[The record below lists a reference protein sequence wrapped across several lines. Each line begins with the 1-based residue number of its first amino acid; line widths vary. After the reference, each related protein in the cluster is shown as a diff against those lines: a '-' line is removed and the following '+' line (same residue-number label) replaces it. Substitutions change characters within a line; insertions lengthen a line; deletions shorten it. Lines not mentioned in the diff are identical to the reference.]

1 MLIIAII
8 LFLFTKGTK
17 MKLMQFMYTKSNGDI
32 SERALLVTQ
41 EPTQLIAGIDVTE
54 LPEVEFE
61 QFTREMRELKNRQH
75 EETMQLVAKH
85 DLKHNYRQ
93 FTPSKMTN
101 VIAELI

>member
-1 MLIIAII
+1 MKIKE
-8 LFLFTKGTK
+8 FT
-17 MKLMQFMYTKSNGDI
+17 YTKPNGNV
-32 SERALLVTQ
+32 SQRTLVELVT
-41 EPTQLIAGIDVTE
+41 PTEHIEGIDVSE

-61 QFTREMRELKNRQH
+61 AFTREMRELKNRQH

>member
-1 MLIIAII
+1 
-8 LFLFTKGTK
+8 
-17 MKLMQFMYTKSNGDI
+17 MQFMYTKSNGDT
-32 SERALLVTQ
+32 SERALVVTQ
-41 EPTQLIAGIDVTE
+41 EPSQLVSGIDVSE

-61 QFTREMRELKNRQH
+61 QFTREMRKLKNRQH
-75 EETMQLVAKH
+75 EEMMLLVAKH

>member
-1 MLIIAII
+1 
-8 LFLFTKGTK
+8 
-17 MKLMQFMYTKSNGDI
+17 MKLMQFMYTKSNGDT
-32 SERALLVTQ
+32 SERALVVTQ
-41 EPTQLIAGIDVTE
+41 EPSQLVSGIDVSE

-75 EETMQLVAKH
+75 EEMMLLVAKH

>member
-1 MLIIAII
+1 
-8 LFLFTKGTK
+8 
-17 MKLMQFMYTKSNGDI
+17 MKLMQFTYTKANGDQ
-32 SERALLVTQ
+32 SQRAVIVTQ
-41 EPTQLIAGIDVTE
+41 EPTQLVAGIDVSE
-54 LPEVEFE
+54 LPETEFE

-75 EETMQLVAKH
+75 EEMMQLVNNH